1 MHLQVVLLLEDVIAL
16 GTRVDLSLSSRLFR
30 AFVRLFDM
38 LVQVAA
44 TGERLV
50 AVVVGAD
57 ERFLLENMD
66 NIFELVR
73 LCKWFAHETCTI
85 CTRKLNTNSQ
95 MQMNFTHLALVLA
108 NVTLQMP
115 VDEEVGAAS
124 IERTVLLAVGQVLLL
139 VDVTDLLV
147 TV

>member
-16 GTRVDLSLSSRLFR
+16 GTRVDLSLSSRLLR
-30 AFVRLFDM
+30 AFVCLFDM

-66 NIFELVR
+66 NI
-73 LCKWFAHETCTI
+73 
-85 CTRKLNTNSQ
+85 LN
-95 MQMNFTHLALVLA
+95 
-108 NVTLQMP
+108 
-115 VDEEVGAAS
+115 
-124 IERTVLLAVGQVLLL
+124 
-139 VDVTDLLV
+139 
-147 TV
+147 